1 MTPTDRPDRPLPS
14 FTAFSSMAVVVGI
27 VVGTGIFRLPPLV
40 AANSSGEVQFLLF
53 WIAGGVI
60 SLLGALCWAELSSS
74 HPDAGGEY
82 YFLRRAFGPGTGFFL
97 SWGRM
102 TVIQTGSI
110 ALVAFILGEFAG
122 RLFDLGPHGPS
133 IYAAAAIVLLTGLNI
148 LGTVHSRRA
157 QNCLAAAIAGVLLV
171 LAAGALLRPPA
182 GEAGGLTLTGTGGE
196 PASFGAAGLALIFVL
211 FTYGGWSEAAYLTG
225 ELKNVRRSILQALIA
240 GIAVITALYL
250 LINLAYLH
258 QLGFAGLRTADA
270 VGADLA
276 QAVFGRTAADILS
289 VIVILA
295 GLSTANATIL
305 TGSRTN
311 YALGRDFRLL
321 GFMGK
326 WNARRNTPV
335 RALLV
340 QGAIAL
346 ALVAGARTERGLE
359 TVIAYTA
366 PVFWFFILLITAALF
381 VFRLKGDLAPGA
393 YRLPLFPLPPLL
405 FMAAVAYLLYSSLA
419 YAGTGALA
427 GAAVLLAGVPVYL
440 LARR

>member
-1 MTPTDRPDRPLPS
+1 
-14 FTAFSSMAVVVGI
+14 MAVVVGI
-27 VVGTGIFRLPPLV
+27 VIGTGIFRLPPLV
-40 AANSSGEVQFLLF
+40 AANSSGPAQFLLF
-53 WIAGGVI
+53 WVAGGVV

-82 YFLRRAFGPGTGFFL
+82 YFLRRAFGPAAGFFL

-110 ALVAFILGEFAG
+110 AVVAFILGDFAS
-122 RLFDLGPHGPS
+122 LLLDLGPNGPA
-133 IYAAAAIVLLTGLNI
+133 IYAAGTILALTGLNI
-148 LGTVHSRRA
+148 LGTAHSRRA
-157 QNCLAAAIAGVLLV
+157 QNFLAAAIAAALVV
-171 LAAGALLRPPA
+171 LAAGGLLKSPA
-182 GEAGGLTLTGTGGE
+182 GGFGVLDPAGTGGE
-196 PASFGAAGLALIFVL
+196 PVSGGAAGLALIFVL

-225 ELKNVRRSILQALIA
+225 ELKNVRRNILKVLIA
-240 GIAVITALYL
+240 GIAVITGLYL

-258 QLGFAGLRTADA
+258 QLGFEGLRGSGA

-276 QAVFGRTAADILS
+276 QAVFGRTAAVILAA
-289 VIVILA
+289 IVILA

-311 YALGRDFRLL
+311 YALGRDFPLL
-321 GFMGK
+321 NFMGK
-326 WNARRNTPV
+326 WNGRRNSPG

-346 ALVAGARTERGLE
+346 ALVAGARTEGGIN
-359 TVIAYTA
+359 TVVAYTA
-366 PVFWFFILLITAALF
+366 PVFWFFILLTTGALF
-381 VFRLKGDLAPGA
+381 VFRLRGDLDPEG
-393 YRLPLFPLPPLL
+393 YRLPLFPLPPII

-419 YAGTGALA
+419 YAGTGALV
-427 GAAVLLAGVPVYL
+427 GAAVLLAGIPVYL

>member
-1 MTPTDRPDRPLPS
+1 
-14 FTAFSSMAVVVGI
+14 MAVVVGI
-27 VVGTGIFRLPPLV
+27 VIGTGIFRLPPLV
-40 AANSSGEVQFLLF
+40 AANSSGPAQFLLF
-53 WIAGGVI
+53 WVAGGVI

-82 YFLRRAFGPGTGFFL
+82 YFLRRAFGPGAGFFL

-110 ALVAFILGEFAG
+110 ALVAFILGEFAS
-122 RLFDLGPHGPS
+122 RLLDLGPHGPS
-133 IYAAAAIVLLTGLNI
+133 IYAAGAIVLLTGLNI
-148 LGTVHSRRA
+148 LGTVHSRRI
-157 QNCLAAAIAGVLLV
+157 QNCLAAAIAGALLV

-196 PASFGAAGLALIFVL
+196 PVSLGAAGLALIFVL

-225 ELKNVRRSILQALIA
+225 ELKNVRRNILKVLVA
-240 GIAVITALYL
+240 GIAVITGLYL

-258 QLGFAGLRTADA
+258 QLGFEGLRGSGA

-276 QAVFGRTAADILS
+276 QAVFGRTAAVILA

-321 GFMGK
+321 NFMGK
-326 WNARRNTPV
+326 WNGRRNTPA

-346 ALVAGARTERGLE
+346 ALVAGARTERGIE

-366 PVFWFFILLITAALF
+366 PVFWFFILMTAASLF
-381 VFRLKGDLAPGA
+381 VFRRRGDLDPEG

-419 YAGTGALA
+419 YAGTGALT
-427 GAAVLLAGVPVYL
+427 GAAILLAGVPVYL
-440 LARR
+440 LARK